1 MSGND
6 ASNQP
11 SQERYATVTFVF
23 GGGLNTRDHDWDG
36 DRTMP
41 FIDTREL
48 KTIERLPGWKGRYF
62 DSDNMTF
69 GHYVFDA
76 GSSIHEHSHPN
87 EEVWN
92 VIEGQLEVTI
102 DGNAQVAG
110 PGFVAIVPPNTLH
123 SVRALSDGRAIV
135 VDHPLRRDMSGS
147 KSVESK

>member
-1 MSGND
+1 
-6 ASNQP
+6 
-11 SQERYATVTFVF
+11 
-23 GGGLNTRDHDWDG
+23 
-36 DRTMP
+36 MP

-102 DGNAQVAG
+102 DGNARVAG
-110 PGFVAIVPPNTLH
+110 PGFVAIVPPNTPH

-135 VDHPLRRDMSGS
+135 VDHPLRRDMSGAQT
-147 KSVESK
+147 VESK